1 MSQEKLN
8 FFTINSLYQA
18 IAVIEDDD
26 IPVGVDHYDANVLAW
41 QYLIDTG
48 HAWTLQGWY
57 GRTAKGL
64 IEEGICTPK
73 RRLAIPLKRPTK
85 VSFTKPKSKKPSKKT
100 VSKPKPK
107 TKKKVR

>member
-8 FFTINSLYQA
+8 FFTVTSLYQA
-18 IAVIEDDD
+18 IAIIEDDD
-26 IPVGVDHYDANVLAW
+26 YPVGVDEYDTNVLAF

-73 RRLAIPLKRPTK
+73 KTIDNPVKSPKKGISYKTK
-85 VSFTKPKSKKPSKKT
+85 VKKT
-100 VSKPKPK
+100 L
-107 TKKKVR
+107 

>member
-1 MSQEKLN
+1 MPQEKLN

-57 GRTAKGL
+57 GRTVKEL

-73 RRLAIPLKRPTK
+73 KTIGNPVESPKKGIVYKTK
-85 VSFTKPKSKKPSKKT
+85 VKKT
-100 VSKPKPK
+100 L
-107 TKKKVR
+107 

>member
-8 FFTINSLYQA
+8 FFTVNSLYQA
-18 IAVIEDDD
+18 IAIIEDDD
-26 IPVGVDHYDANVLAW
+26 IPVGVDKYDANVLAF

-64 IEEGICTPK
+64 IEEGICKAKKTLGDPVESPK
-73 RRLAIPLKRPTK
+73 KGIVYKTK
-85 VSFTKPKSKKPSKKT
+85 VKKT
-100 VSKPKPK
+100 L
-107 TKKKVR
+107 

>member
-18 IAVIEDDD
+18 IAVIENDD
-26 IPVGVDHYDANVLAW
+26 IPLGVDHYDANVLAW

-64 IEEGICTPK
+64 IEEGICKPKKTIGTPSQSPNK
-73 RRLAIPLKRPTK
+73 SIVYKTK
-85 VSFTKPKSKKPSKKT
+85 VKKT
-100 VSKPKPK
+100 L
-107 TKKKVR
+107 

>member
-8 FFTINSLYQA
+8 FFTINSLSQA

-26 IPVGVDHYDANVLAW
+26 IPNGVDEYDANVLAW

-48 HAWTLQGWY
+48 HAWRLQGWY

-64 IEEGICTPK
+64 IEEGICRPK
-73 RRLAIPLKRPTK
+73 KTLGNPVETHKKGIVYKTK
-85 VSFTKPKSKKPSKKT
+85 VKKT
-100 VSKPKPK
+100 L
-107 TKKKVR
+107 

>member
-1 MSQEKLN
+1 MEQQKLN
-8 FFTINSLYQA
+8 FFTIKSLYHA
-18 IAVIEDDD
+18 ISIIEMDD
-26 IPVGVDHYDANVLAW
+26 IPVGVDEYDANVLAF

-73 RRLAIPLKRPTK
+73 KTIGNPSKSPQKGIPYKTK
-85 VSFTKPKSKKPSKKT
+85 VKKT
-100 VSKPKPK
+100 L
-107 TKKKVR
+107 

>member
-26 IPVGVDHYDANVLAW
+26 IPVGVDHYAANVLAW

-64 IEEGICTPK
+64 IEEGICRPK
-73 RRLAIPLKRPTK
+73 KTLGNPVESPNKGIVYKTK
-85 VSFTKPKSKKPSKKT
+85 VKKT
-100 VSKPKPK
+100 L
-107 TKKKVR
+107 

>member
-1 MSQEKLN
+1 MSQQKLN

-26 IPVGVDHYDANVLAW
+26 YPVGVDEYDANVLAF

-57 GRTAKGL
+57 GRTAKAL
-64 IEEGICTPK
+64 IEEGICRPK
-73 RRLAIPLKRPTK
+73 KTLGNPIKSTQKGIPYKTK
-85 VSFTKPKSKKPSKKT
+85 VKKT
-100 VSKPKPK
+100 L
-107 TKKKVR
+107 

>member
-48 HAWTLQGWY
+48 HAWTL
-57 GRTAKGL
+57 
-64 IEEGICTPK
+64 
-73 RRLAIPLKRPTK
+73 
-85 VSFTKPKSKKPSKKT
+85 
-100 VSKPKPK
+100 
-107 TKKKVR
+107 

>member
-26 IPVGVDHYDANVLAW
+26 YPVGVDEYHANVLAF

-73 RRLAIPLKRPTK
+73 KTIGNPSKSPQKGIPYKTK
-85 VSFTKPKSKKPSKKT
+85 VKKT
-100 VSKPKPK
+100 L
-107 TKKKVR
+107 